1 MKTDLLIIGSG
12 PAGLQAAIHASRRKV
27 KVMVVGK
34 ISGSSLKKA
43 KVENYCCMDLFSNGK
58 DLLERGRRQCENFG
72 VVFIEEDV
80 LKVENKEDKSFY
92 VEIANGKKI
101 EARAIIIA
109 TGVTVAKLG
118 VPGENKYHGK
128 GVSYCVDCDAGFFKD
143 KTVAVIGNGSAAISG
158 AMFLTLYAKD
168 VYLIAKYLDINENLK
183 SQINSSKIVQINN
196 QWVEAILGTENKVT
210 NLILENDE
218 KLEVDGIFIELGAKG
233 AVELFNPLGVILDKE
248 KFSYID
254 VNKKQETNISGIF
267 AAGDI
272 CGQPFQLAK
281 AVGEGC
287 VAGISASNYLKA
299 NKIK

>member
-101 EARAIIIA
+101 
-109 TGVTVAKLG
+109 VVSLK
-118 VPGENKYHGK
+118 EN
-128 GVSYCVDCDAGFFKD
+128 
-143 KTVAVIGNGSAAISG
+143 
-158 AMFLTLYAKD
+158 
-168 VYLIAKYLDINENLK
+168 
-183 SQINSSKIVQINN
+183 
-196 QWVEAILGTENKVT
+196 
-210 NLILENDE
+210 
-218 KLEVDGIFIELGAKG
+218 
-233 AVELFNPLGVILDKE
+233 
-248 KFSYID
+248 
-254 VNKKQETNISGIF
+254 
-267 AAGDI
+267 
-272 CGQPFQLAK
+272 
-281 AVGEGC
+281 
-287 VAGISASNYLKA
+287 
-299 NKIK
+299 